1 MSNRFLMIAPILA
14 CNTFFLA
21 GCSEDN
27 SSYETPNLSD
37 IATNPGIVS
46 YKNFSL
52 LASETQPTV
61 IDPATGIF
69 TETDVVMTAY
79 VGDRYNGILT
89 DKHTVFFKTEYGTL
103 SSPSCV
109 TEEGSCQ
116 VTWKAIKRPEPG
128 GPGDDLRVT
137 IIAYTIGEESF
148 TDTNGNGIFDD
159 ADSIFVDL
167 EEPYVDADESGSYT
181 PGDDIVDVVNGN
193 DTTGANGVHDI
204 GDTFFNG
211 PGCTHSSLCSQ
222 VVIKNGTIW
231 DSNTLK
237 IDGPVTPAP

>member
-1 MSNRFLMIAPILA
+1 MNNRFLMIAPILA
-14 CNTFFLA
+14 CGTFFLA

-61 IDPATGIF
+61 IDPDTGIF

-109 TEEGSCQ
+109 TEEGSCE
-116 VTWKAIKRPEPG
+116 VTWKAIKRPEAG
-128 GPGDDLRVT
+128 GPGDDMRVT

-159 ADSIFVDL
+159 ADSVFVDL
-167 EEPYVDADESGSYT
+167 EEPYVDADEL
-181 PGDDIVDVVNGN
+181 
-193 DTTGANGVHDI
+193 
-204 GDTFFNG
+204 
-211 PGCTHSSLCSQ
+211 SLIHISEP
-222 VVIKNGTIW
+222 TR
-231 DSNTLK
+231 L
-237 IDGPVTPAP
+237 